1 MNPRW
6 KSAGPLGLSTL
17 PGLGPR
23 GRCRRPPP
31 RFWWSACAATLPGAN
46 GRDIFF
52 GTFRSRNLEIHG
64 TFWCRFHISGAM
76 VINGSTNPKM
86 DCHVFPAER
95 RLLRNLPEIPKSI
108 CTQDPAMSK
117 CGFNTCSKI
126 CRKICS
132 WGLICY
138 PAKWCGYGS
147 RHMEPPDKNKPK
159 IAGKWEAHPPYIY
172 MYVCM

>member
-1 MNPRW
+1 
-6 KSAGPLGLSTL
+6 
-17 PGLGPR
+17 
-23 GRCRRPPP
+23 
-31 RFWWSACAATLPGAN
+31 
-46 GRDIFF
+46 
-52 GTFRSRNLEIHG
+52 
-64 TFWCRFHISGAM
+64 M

-86 DCHVFPAER
+86 YCHVFPAER

-132 WGLICY
+132 WGLTCY

-172 MYVCM
+172 IKMLLFGSDRGCLFAFADVSKNLLQVAVGGCLHGSAGNIIVVWPYKIAEIRNVTNCMQTHK